1 MTNGNDSA
9 HPIVPDITT
18 ANKTGLQMEFGLTKR
33 ELFAAM
39 AMQGILE
46 NRAYYERSLGGKSVE
61 GYAVHYADRLI
72 AELNKEVQS

>member
-1 MTNGNDSA
+1 MTNGNDKVYPTS
-9 HPIVPDITT
+9 DCSQDT
-18 ANKTGLQMEFGLTKR
+18 LTKR

>member
-18 ANKTGLQMEFGLTKR
+18 ANKTGLQMEYGLTKR

-39 AMQGILE
+39 AMCSLIEAAGE
-46 NRAYYERSLGGKSVE
+46 NYYEPTITAKTALD
-61 GYAVHYADRLI
+61 YTNALI
-72 AELNKEVQS
+72 EQLNKEVQS